1 MADLNQESSDWLV
14 DLAALEAEIEKT
26 HSTQRP
32 DLANALGFTLSKVN
46 HLWAVRP
53 LSDPAIITKIRQ
65 AAIANPDNPFSYKN
79 AEALAKL
86 KGKVPDI
93 TKAVHECL
101 DVALPRQFSTQQ
113 IKALVEWV
121 AGGKSARDF
130 DPAPTKRKRSKASP
144 TGGAETPKTVGT
156 PLESGSQN
164 PTSEEEP
171 QDEEETEEEENS
183 ETVEKKTPQGLTL
196 WQRFDAALKAFR
208 GGDLNAESPMESA
221 HPKSGSPL
229 EASTRGR
236 TKAQQGQKGG
246 GGLKI
251 NDQSLSKLRAG
262 LGGTFLITALAFTGW
277 YFRGGWLAELNNY
290 LPATTAPPAPGSQF
304 GVGGKPQAEGQN
316 LKVEAANPTPTL
328 AAAAPAPPIK
338 PKLAAKPKAPAHKVS
353 AKTPPSKPEPIHPVS
368 AVSPLASSPPSL
380 SPMDAA
386 NSPKELA
393 QPNNGSRLDVST
405 QADKAFVLKFAQA
418 LYSIGYLN
426 YQDREAT
433 LLGWTTK
440 DYAGDIKGHY
450 FSNYTLEN
458 MKSIHR
464 TRTFTPDAPV
474 KWLFSDETTE
484 EFMVS
489 GTITLQGGMNTM
501 MPMTS
506 TKTVTAHIQIIHDL
520 AGKPLVK
527 KINEQMSD

>member
-1 MADLNQESSDWLV
+1 
-14 DLAALEAEIEKT
+14 
-26 HSTQRP
+26 
-32 DLANALGFTLSKVN
+32 
-46 HLWAVRP
+46 
-53 LSDPAIITKIRQ
+53 
-65 AAIANPDNPFSYKN
+65 
-79 AEALAKL
+79 
-86 KGKVPDI
+86 
-93 TKAVHECL
+93 
-101 DVALPRQFSTQQ
+101 
-113 IKALVEWV
+113 
-121 AGGKSARDF
+121 
-130 DPAPTKRKRSKASP
+130 
-144 TGGAETPKTVGT
+144 
-156 PLESGSQN
+156 
-164 PTSEEEP
+164 
-171 QDEEETEEEENS
+171 
-183 ETVEKKTPQGLTL
+183 
-196 WQRFDAALKAFR
+196 
-208 GGDLNAESPMESA
+208 
-221 HPKSGSPL
+221 
-229 EASTRGR
+229 
-236 TKAQQGQKGG
+236 
-246 GGLKI
+246 
-251 NDQSLSKLRAG
+251 
-262 LGGTFLITALAFTGW
+262 
-277 YFRGGWLAELNNY
+277 
-290 LPATTAPPAPGSQF
+290 
-304 GVGGKPQAEGQN
+304 
-316 LKVEAANPTPTL
+316 
-328 AAAAPAPPIK
+328 
-338 PKLAAKPKAPAHKVS
+338 
-353 AKTPPSKPEPIHPVS
+353 
-368 AVSPLASSPPSL
+368 
-380 SPMDAA
+380 MDAA